1 MASLKKEHAIMYA
14 KLLEMEK
21 EVERLQREKKTL
33 QDSYVDLSK
42 KYQLSRI
49 TTVEATDPIKIVEK
63 PILPRKPVSR
73 GGLKILCL
81 AGLLGLFM
89 GITAALLTEM
99 ISKKREQEA

>member
-1 MASLKKEHAIMYA
+1 
-14 KLLEMEK
+14 MEK
-21 EVERLQREKKTL
+21 EVARLQREKTTL
-33 QDSYVDLSK
+33 QESYVDLSK

-63 PILPRKPVSR
+63 PILSRKPVLR

-89 GITAALLTEM
+89 GITASLLMEM
-99 ISKKREQEA
+99 ISRKREQEA

>member
-1 MASLKKEHAIMYA
+1 MYA
-14 KLLEMEK
+14 KLLGMET
-21 EVERLQREKKTL
+21 EVARLQREKTTL
-33 QDSYVDLSK
+33 QESYVDLSK

-63 PILPRKPVSR
+63 PIQSRKPVSR

-89 GITAALLTEM
+89 GITASLLMEM
-99 ISKKREQEA
+99 ISRKREQEA